1 MMVSPGIPQVEAP
14 LKGWLHNFGVVR
26 LFIGHYRRL
35 AIEFEAKLVARSG
48 WSLEVGRGRRQF
60 AVVAWE
66 HVVGDYRQRGSE
78 KPAMIEMVAMRLHE
92 KLTLSPSWADVFD
105 DVMRRDTVRHLVQ
118 QDPGGQHLGVQ

>member
-1 MMVSPGIPQVEAP
+1 
-14 LKGWLHNFGVVR
+14 
-26 LFIGHYRRL
+26 
-35 AIEFEAKLVARSG
+35 
-48 WSLEVGRGRRQF
+48 VGRGRRQF

-105 DVMRRDTVRHLVQ
+105 DVMRRDTVHISCSKTRAVSIWGCSEVVHLV
-118 QDPGGQHLGVQ
+118 GRM